1 MLELLRR
8 DPQARA
14 VYIEQAI
21 LHSLL
26 FQKARRGEGLP
37 SSLLEIVSPAPQSA
51 RSSAAS
57 PGFLGGMWQ
66 GAAGYLSEHPMA
78 LGYLVATV
86 FFAVALGIS
95 SLIYVSH
102 DYRVATAENS
112 RGLPGGRP
120 DGISPPKL
128 EVVGRIT
135 GLADCRWAGPDKSRP
150 AAGCVGP
157 QVCPGRGTN
166 GNHLRDGREGDP

>member
-1 MLELLRR
+1 MQLFSAQADEWSGPEEREELLELLRR

-37 SSLLEIVSPAPQSA
+37 PSLLEIVSPAPA
-51 RSSAAS
+51 TGRVRPAGFL
-57 PGFLGGMWQ
+57 GFLGGTWQ
-66 GAAGYLSEHPMA
+66 GAAGYLSQHPMA

-86 FFAVALGIS
+86 FFAVAIGIS

-102 DYRVATAENS
+102 DYE
-112 RGLPGGRP
+112 GCHGR
-120 DGISPPKL
+120 
-128 EVVGRIT
+128 
-135 GLADCRWAGPDKSRP
+135 
-150 AAGCVGP
+150 
-157 QVCPGRGTN
+157 Q
-166 GNHLRDGREGDP
+166 